1 MSIKVLN
8 IANHGDFF
16 KVFSKKNLRA
26 KQLLLMTLKNCQSDN
41 IMAID
46 LFSWCLIGQFKTY
59 CLKMPLLNCIMG
71 KNESI
76 SLITLL
82 LRENYSFPAPF
93 CGLRD
98 LFNFDKEKR
107 QYYTTI
113 CLKNHH
119 SRLCN
124 LLLRYLLKV
133 NVQIFWSDCN
143 LFLLQ

>member
-1 MSIKVLN
+1 M
-8 IANHGDFF
+8 
-16 KVFSKKNLRA
+16 
-26 KQLLLMTLKNCQSDN
+26 
-41 IMAID
+41 
-46 LFSWCLIGQFKTY
+46 TY

-76 SLITLL
+76 LLIILL

-107 QYYTTI
+107 QCYTTI

-119 SRLCN
+119 SRLFN

-143 LFLLQ
+143 LFLLQYALMPYFPHFLPFLFPDLLNLVYFSIVLNRFL

>member
-1 MSIKVLN
+1 M
-8 IANHGDFF
+8 
-16 KVFSKKNLRA
+16 
-26 KQLLLMTLKNCQSDN
+26 
-41 IMAID
+41 
-46 LFSWCLIGQFKTY
+46 TY
-59 CLKMPLLNCIMG
+59 CLKMPLLNCIIG

-76 SLITLL
+76 LLIILL

-119 SRLCN
+119 SRSFN
-124 LLLRYLLKV
+124 FLLRYLLKV
-133 NVQIFWSDCN
+133 KARGGVQAQKLDFLYFLTVKSSTFVGIITFYRMRISFDTLKILAVKVRTYCQIYGIFN
-143 LFLLQ
+143 TI

>member
-1 MSIKVLN
+1 M
-8 IANHGDFF
+8 
-16 KVFSKKNLRA
+16 
-26 KQLLLMTLKNCQSDN
+26 
-41 IMAID
+41 
-46 LFSWCLIGQFKTY
+46 TY

-76 SLITLL
+76 LLIILL

-107 QYYTTI
+107 QCYTTI

-119 SRLCN
+119 SRLLN

-133 NVQIFWSDCN
+133 NVQYSGQTVIYPFYSNCTDTLFPSFSALFVSWSPKFGIFLNCVEQVP
-143 LFLLQ
+143 LKVVELLW